1 MHKGTYVSYRESK
14 DGQFYMYGY
23 YPTGHSVQRYDI
35 GKITTQGSEVIET
48 IRGFKNALQFFKQL
62 QTMETQQC

>member
-14 DGQFYMYGY
+14 DGKFYMYGY

-35 GKITTQGSEVIET
+35 GRITQAGSEVIET
-48 IRGFKNALQFFKQL
+48 IRGYSKALQFFKQL
-62 QTMETQQC
+62 QTSEANQ